1 MSCKAQK
8 RAELILQDECTL
20 RTRNK
25 NPRENNLE
33 GDPPVRTFNHIE
45 KKSKQQM
52 EVLDEAS
59 FFLETIAC
67 IGSLEKEKESLTHTG
82 PLAVPKNT
90 KRTPGLELLL
100 CSLSL

>member
-1 MSCKAQK
+1 MHFENKKQESK
-8 RAELILQDECTL
+8 RKQSRRGPTSQDFQPH
-20 RTRNK
+20 R
-25 NPRENNLE
+25 
-33 GDPPVRTFNHIE
+33 
-45 KKSKQQM
+45 KKRKQQM